1 MYILPETFWMG
12 GGKILYICYRN
23 HITRRNNRFVAM
35 RIIVRSTFNLKQH

>member
-1 MYILPETFWMG
+1 MYFLPETFGW

-23 HITRRNNRFVAM
+23 NITRRNNRFVAM